1 MARATRSALTRRR
14 TYFVIGGIAFLVIAF
29 LYWRYTNSAGEA
41 AWQEIVPSKLEA
53 TGSVSFDQNLVPQI
67 EAFCSDCHG
76 MPQAEDYPRDAWHDK
91 VLRAYQYYAR
101 SGRNDLDP
109 PPIDQTVAYYRSLAS
124 EHVVLPKPPDA
135 QQPPKVTFVPQH
147 LSLERE
153 GDVAPGISHI
163 RWLDLNQDGNP
174 VLLFCDM
181 RRGYV
186 STLDLRD
193 PDSPPRILAQ
203 LDNPCHVEPCDLDGD
218 GLLDLVVA
226 DLGSFQALDH
236 DRGRVIWL
244 RRQEDGSGYETI
256 VLASGWGRVANTQPV
271 DIDGDGDLDLLVGE
285 FGYNKTGKIALLRNA
300 GVSGDD
306 PQFEMEVLDHRP
318 GTSHILVQDLNSDD
332 RPDFVAL
339 TSQEY
344 ELVRAFVQQ
353 ENGQFHQ
360 RTLWAAPDP
369 TYGLTGIRLV
379 DLDQNGELDV
389 LFTNGDTFDDQ
400 YAKPSHGVQ
409 WLKGLGGQQF
419 DFLRLTDL
427 AGAHAAQCGDFDLDG
442 DLDLIAV
449 SWLHDQLYPVSSV
462 SDSMTSIV
470 YLEQTSPGKF
480 EHHTLEAGFPCHAT
494 LEVADLDEDGD
505 LDFVVGWQLT
515 KKWQD
520 VPHCITVWWNQ
531 TVKETD

>member
-1 MARATRSALTRRR
+1 MARVSRPGLSRWSTCFL
-14 TYFVIGGIAFLVIAF
+14 VGGIACLTSVL
-29 LYWRYTNSAGEA
+29 LYWLFGHSAGDA
-41 AWQEIVPSKLEA
+41 DWRSFVPANPSSLEA
-53 TGSVSFDQNLVPQI
+53 VTFDQGLVPEI

-76 MPQAEDYPRDAWHDK
+76 MPLAEDYPRDAWHDK

-109 PPIDQTVAYYRSLAS
+109 PPIDQVVAYYRSLAP

-153 GDVAPGISHI
+153 GDVPPGISHV

-174 VLLFCDM
+174 VLLVCDM

-193 PDSPPRILAQ
+193 PGSPPQILAR
-203 LDNPCHVEPCDLDGD
+203 LNNPCHVEPCDLDGD

-226 DLGSFQALDH
+226 DLGSFQARDH

-244 RRQEDGSGYETI
+244 RREATGGYETI
-256 VLASGWGRVANTQPV
+256 VIASGWGRVANTQPV
-271 DIDGDGDLDLLVGE
+271 DIDGDGDLDLLVGD
-285 FGYNKTGKIALLRNA
+285 FGYDRTGKIALLRNIA
-300 GVSGDD
+300 ASGER
-306 PQFEMEVLDHRP
+306 PQFETEVLDRRP
-318 GTSHILVQDLNSDD
+318 GTSHILVCDLNGDD

-353 ENGQFHQ
+353 ENGQFHR

-449 SWLHDQLYPVSSV
+449 SWLSDQLYPVDSV

-494 LEVADLDEDGD
+494 LEVADFDKDGD
-505 LDFVVGWQLT
+505 LDFAVGWQLT